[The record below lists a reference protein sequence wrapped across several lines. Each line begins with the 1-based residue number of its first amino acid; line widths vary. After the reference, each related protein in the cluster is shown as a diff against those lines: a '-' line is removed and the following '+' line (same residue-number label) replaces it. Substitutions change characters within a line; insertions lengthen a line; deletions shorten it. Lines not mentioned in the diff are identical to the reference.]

1 MNFDKQ
7 KLLIK
12 LTSRKFWVAVV
23 SFVSLVLF
31 ARGMDQGSVEQITSI
46 IMAGGAV
53 IAYIFGEAWVDAY
66 KE

>member
-1 MNFDKQ
+1 MKFDWEYLK
-7 KLLIK
+7 IK
-12 LTSRKFWVAVV
+12 LTSRKLWISVS